1 MSESTDGGHTWTYAK
16 PTVLPNPNSGI
27 DGIKLHDGRLL
38 LAYNTVS
45 RGVLKIGLSNDDGDT
60 WEDVMTLEENMEM
73 EFSYPAVIQAVMG

>member
-1 MSESTDGGHTWTYAK
+1 ML
-16 PTVLPNPNSGI
+16 VCINLLGI